1 MKCARSENIK
11 DCILTELRE
20 SAKECFLNCLGSK
33 NEQLVEKIEPTQEI
47 QVNKQLVIYTE
58 EEKNSFFECLRK
70 CVTFREALRIVT
82 KCYDAPEMRECILKE
97 IKDAGKQFFIN
108 CLN

>member
-20 SAKECFLNCLGSK
+20 SAKECFMNCLGLK
-33 NEQLVEKIEPTQEI
+33 NDQQLVEKIEPTQEI

-58 EEKNSFFECLRK
+58 EEKK
-70 CVTFREALRIVT
+70 
-82 KCYDAPEMRECILKE
+82 
-97 IKDAGKQFFIN
+97 
-108 CLN
+108 